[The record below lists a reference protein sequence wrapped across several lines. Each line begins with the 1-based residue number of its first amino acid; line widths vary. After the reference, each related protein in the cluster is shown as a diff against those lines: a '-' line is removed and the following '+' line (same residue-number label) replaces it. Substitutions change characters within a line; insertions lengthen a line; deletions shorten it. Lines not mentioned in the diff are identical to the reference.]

1 MCTDDF
7 DEFLGLVMSEDEEIT
22 ADGLPRYAVDLPD
35 VHYEGD
41 LADYVLPL
49 WSAAGIEFEFYS
61 SGCGSAMMMIDD
73 PARLQEAKDIVLIAL
88 MALEELSA
96 EVMRRLIDRTLER
109 VMPQIEAAIKR
120 NGECND

>member
-1 MCTDDF
+1 MNTDDF

-49 WSAAGIEFEFYS
+49 WRAAGIEFEFYS
-61 SGCGSAMMMIDD
+61 SGCGSTMMMIDD
-73 PARLQEAKDIVLIAL
+73 PARLQEAKDIALIAL